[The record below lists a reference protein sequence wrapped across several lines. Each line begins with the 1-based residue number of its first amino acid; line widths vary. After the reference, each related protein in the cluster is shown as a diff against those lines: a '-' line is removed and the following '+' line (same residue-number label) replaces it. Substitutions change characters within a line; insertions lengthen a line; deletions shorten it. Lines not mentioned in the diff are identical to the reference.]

1 MDIFIFENTEV
12 GVLGL
17 FGMIKD
23 AQVLENVKILIDKKW
38 KEQEPVRILAKV
50 KSALVLLSN
59 LRIAV
64 LAAVSVYESFEYFH
78 YFNEIK

>member
-1 MDIFIFENTEV
+1 MEV
-12 GVLGL
+12 GEVGL
-17 FGMIKD
+17 FGMTRD

-78 YFNEIK
+78 YFNEICFNYIHVN

>member
-1 MDIFIFENTEV
+1 MEV
-12 GVLGL
+12 GEVGL
-17 FGMIKD
+17 FGMTRD

-38 KEQEPVRILAKV
+38 KEQEHVIILAKV

-78 YFNEIK
+78 YFNEIKY

>member
-1 MDIFIFENTEV
+1 MYIFVFENMEV
-12 GVLGL
+12 GEVGL
-17 FGMIKD
+17 FGMTRD

-38 KEQEPVRILAKV
+38 KEQEPVIILAKV

-64 LAAVSVYESFEYFH
+64 LAAVSLYELFEYFH
-78 YFNEIK
+78 YINEI